1 MAEDKVGHLSHLKVL
16 DLTDHRGA
24 IAGRVF
30 AQLGADVV
38 QVEPPEGTDSRRQ
51 PPFDPDGDSLYWA
64 AYGAGRRSIVLDRKQ
79 AEDRKTFE
87 DLVRRAD
94 ILIQTGNPAED
105 DLLDYDDLA
114 RLNPGLIL
122 ATVTPF
128 GLTGPKASYAD
139 SELTVWAAGGPLLPV
154 AAVSDKPYRI
164 SVPQA
169 YHHATMDAVQ
179 GALVAYFERKTSGLG
194 QHVEVSA
201 QASATQSTLSMSLA
215 GAVGHPN
222 YTLRKSVASMKNQ
235 PDLSGSGART
245 NKSKWQVQDGLIEMH
260 LAMGPA
266 TGRFTNKLFQY
277 LKAEGVPGAE
287 EFAEWDWSTLQD
299 RIVAD
304 EIGEDDLQR
313 ARDCVGAFLAPK
325 YKFDAVDIA
334 LEQKVLMAPICTLED
349 QLRSD
354 HIKARGFIRE
364 VPYKG
369 RMLRQPGPFARYI
382 DGAFAP
388 LTEAPGLGA
397 DGPAVREEWLGAAP
411 VSFAGSGAAE
421 RPLAGIKVLDLAW
434 VVAGPMIGRNLAD
447 FGATV
452 VRVESSKRV
461 ETARVLGPFPGGVT
475 DKLRSG
481 QFENCNTGK
490 LGLSLDLGSEA
501 AREVLLDLV
510 EWADVVVESFAPGQ
524 MKRWGL
530 HYQELAKRNPSIIML
545 STSLMGQV
553 GPWSKLAGFGNIG
566 GAMSGYQQLV
576 GPEGGLPV
584 GPYGPY
590 TDYVG
595 PRFGLVAL
603 LAALDHRE
611 KTGEGGWMD
620 VGQSETGMQSMADR
634 FADYEINGVVAEC
647 VGNRDPLI
655 APNNTYACRKHGYDD
670 RWIAI
675 SCRTDEEWRR
685 LAEEVGG
692 DLPADPCLSTL
703 DGRKANEARIDA
715 ALAEW
720 CAAQESTDVETR
732 LQAKG
737 IPAHIAA
744 SAEDIYADP
753 QIRHWHHF
761 IEVPRGN
768 GEMSVVEA
776 CRWHLSRTP
785 AEPPRSSPD
794 YGRDNL
800 TVLRDLLQ
808 YDAAR
813 IETLEQAGVLV

>member
-38 QVEPPEGTDSRRQ
+38 QVEPPQGSDSRMQ
-51 PPFDPDGDSLYWA
+51 PPYDPDGDSLYWA
-64 AYGAGRRSIVLDRKQ
+64 AYGAGRRSIVLDRDTD
-79 AEDRKTFE
+79 EGRKTFE
-87 DLVRRAD
+87 ELVRRAD
-94 ILIQTGNPAED
+94 ILIQTGNPSED
-105 DLLDYDDLA
+105 ALLDYDALA
-114 RLNPGLIL
+114 KLNPGLIL

-128 GLTGPKASYAD
+128 GLTGPKAAYAD
-139 SELTVWAAGGPLLPV
+139 SELTVWASGGPLLPV

-179 GALVAYFERKTSGLG
+179 GALIAYFERKKSGLG

-245 NKSKWQVQDGLIEMH
+245 NKSKWQVQDGLVEMH

-266 TGRFTNKLFQY
+266 TGRFTNKLFQF

-287 EFAEWDWSTLQD
+287 EFAEWDWATLQD

-304 EIGEDDLQR
+304 EIGEEDLQR
-313 ARDCVGAFLAPK
+313 ARDCVAVFLEPK
-325 YKFDAVDIA
+325 KKFDAVDIA
-334 LEQKVLMAPICTLED
+334 LAQKVLMAPICTLED
-349 QLRSD
+349 QLRSE
-354 HIKARGFIRE
+354 HVKSRNFFRE
-364 VPYKG
+364 VPWKG

-382 DGAFAP
+382 DGAYAP
-388 LTEAPGLGA
+388 LTEAPTL
-397 DGPAVREEWLGAAP
+397 DRDREAILKDWLGEAP
-411 VSFAGSGAAE
+411 ATFSGSGRNE
-421 RPLAGIKVLDLAW
+421 RPMEGVKVLDLAW

-461 ETARVLGPFPGGVT
+461 ETARLLGPFPGGEIN
-475 DKLRSG
+475 KLRSG

-490 LGLSLDLGSEA
+490 LGLSLDLGSDE
-501 AREVLLDLV
+501 AREVILDLV

-530 HYQELAKRNPSIIML
+530 NYEELAKRNPGVIML

-620 VGQSETGMQSMADR
+620 VGQSETGMQGMADR
-634 FADYEINGVVAEC
+634 FADYEVNGVVAEC

-670 RWIAI
+670 RWVAI
-675 SCRTDEEWRR
+675 SCRNDAEWRR

-692 DLPADPCLSTL
+692 ELAADESLNTL
-703 DGRKANEARIDA
+703 EGRKAQEERIDR

-720 CAAQESTDVETR
+720 CATQESTDVEKR

-744 SAEDIYADP
+744 SAEDINADP
-753 QIRHWHHF
+753 QVKHWHHF
-761 IEVPRGN
+761 IEIPRGN
-768 GEMSVVEA
+768 GETSVVEA

-785 AEPPRSSPD
+785 AAPPRSSPD

-800 TVLRDLLQ
+800 TVLSDLLK
-808 YDAAR
+808 YDGEK
-813 IETLEQAGVLV
+813 IERLEKIGALV

>member
-1 MAEDKVGHLSHLKVL
+1 MPDDKPGHLSHLKVL

-38 QVEPPEGTDSRRQ
+38 QVEPPEGTDSRMQ
-51 PPFDPDGDSLYWA
+51 PPYDPDGDSLYWA
-64 AYGAGRRSIVLDRKQ
+64 AYGAGRRSIVLDRG
-79 AEDRKTFE
+79 ADDDRKTFE

-94 ILIQTGNPAED
+94 MLIQTGNPSED
-105 DLLDYDDLA
+105 EILAYDDLA
-114 RLNPGLIL
+114 RLNPGLIV

-128 GLTGPKASYAD
+128 GLTGPKAAYAD

-154 AAVSDKPYRI
+154 GAVADKPYRI

-169 YHHATMDAVQ
+169 YHHAAMDAVQ
-179 GALVAYFERKTSGLG
+179 GALVAYFERKKSGLG

-245 NKSKWQVQDGLIEMH
+245 NKSKWQVQDGLVEMH

-266 TGRFTNKLFQY
+266 TGRFTNKLFQF
-277 LKAEGVPGAE
+277 LKAEGVPGAA

-304 EIGEDDLQR
+304 EIDEDDLQR
-313 ARDCVGAFLAPK
+313 ARDCVGAFLEPK
-325 YKFDAVDIA
+325 KKFDAVDIA
-334 LEQKVLMAPICTLED
+334 LAQKVLMAPICTLED
-349 QLRSD
+349 QLRSE
-354 HIKARGFIRE
+354 HVKARNFFRE
-364 VPYKG
+364 VPWKG

-388 LTEAPGLGA
+388 LTEAPRLDGDHDAILNDWLGQ
-397 DGPAVREEWLGAAP
+397 GPAVF
-411 VSFAGSGAAE
+411 SGSGRNE
-421 RPLAGIKVLDLAW
+421 LPMEGVKVLDLAW

-461 ETARVLGPFPGGVT
+461 ETARLLGPFPGGVV
-475 DKLRSG
+475 DKMRSG

-530 HYQELAKRNPSIIML
+530 DYEQLARRNPSIIML

-620 VGQSETGMQSMADR
+620 VGQSETGMQGMADR

-647 VGNRDPLI
+647 IGNRDPLI
-655 APNNTYACRKHGYDD
+655 APNNVYPGLKHGHDD
-670 RWIAI
+670 RWVAI
-675 SCRTDEEWRR
+675 SCRTDAEWQR
-685 LAEEVGG
+685 LAEEIGG
-692 DLPADPCLSTL
+692 ALATDDSLKTL
-703 DGRKANEARIDA
+703 EGRKAAEERIDRTI
-715 ALAEW
+715 AEW
-720 CAAQESTDVETR
+720 TATQDAVDVEKR

-737 IPAHIAA
+737 IAAHIAA
-744 SAEDIYADP
+744 SAEDIFADP
-753 QIRHWHHF
+753 QIAHWHHF
-761 IEVPRGN
+761 INVPRGN
-768 GEMSVVEA
+768 GEVSAVEA

-785 AEPPRSSPD
+785 ADPPRSSPD
-794 YGRDNL
+794 YGRDNE
-800 TVLRDLLQ
+800 TVLREILG
-808 YDAAR
+808 YDGAR
-813 IETLEQAGVLV
+813 VESLDKAGALV

>member
-38 QVEPPEGTDSRRQ
+38 QVEPPQGSDSRMQ
-51 PPFDPDGDSLYWA
+51 PPYDPDGDSLYWA
-64 AYGAGRRSIVLDRKQ
+64 AYGAGRRSIVLDRDTD
-79 AEDRKTFE
+79 EGRKTFE
-87 DLVRRAD
+87 ELVRRAD
-94 ILIQTGNPAED
+94 ILIQTGNPSED
-105 DLLDYDDLA
+105 ALLDYDALA
-114 RLNPGLIL
+114 KLNPGLIL

-128 GLTGPKASYAD
+128 GLTGPKAAYAD
-139 SELTVWAAGGPLLPV
+139 SELTVWASGGPLLPV

-179 GALVAYFERKTSGLG
+179 GALIAYFERKKSGLG

-245 NKSKWQVQDGLIEMH
+245 NKSKWQVQDGLVEMH

-266 TGRFTNKLFQY
+266 TGRFTNKLFQF

-287 EFAEWDWSTLQD
+287 EFAEWDWATLQD

-304 EIGEDDLQR
+304 EIGEEDLQR
-313 ARDCVGAFLAPK
+313 ARDCVAVFLEPK
-325 YKFDAVDIA
+325 KKFDAVDIA
-334 LEQKVLMAPICTLED
+334 LAQKVLMAPICTLED
-349 QLRSD
+349 QLRSE
-354 HIKARGFIRE
+354 HVKSRNFFRE
-364 VPYKG
+364 VPWKG

-382 DGAFAP
+382 DGAYAP
-388 LTEAPGLGA
+388 LTEAPTL
-397 DGPAVREEWLGAAP
+397 DRDREAILNDWLGEAP
-411 VSFAGSGAAE
+411 ATFSGSGRNE
-421 RPLAGIKVLDLAW
+421 RPMEGVKVLDLAW

-461 ETARVLGPFPGGVT
+461 ETARLLGPFPGGEIN
-475 DKLRSG
+475 KLRSG

-490 LGLSLDLGSEA
+490 LGLSLDLGSDE
-501 AREVLLDLV
+501 AREVILDLV

-530 HYQELAKRNPSIIML
+530 NYEELAKRNPGVIML

-620 VGQSETGMQSMADR
+620 VGQSETGMQGMADR
-634 FADYEINGVVAEC
+634 FADYEVNGVVAEC

-670 RWIAI
+670 RWVAI
-675 SCRTDEEWRR
+675 SCRNDAEWRR
-685 LAEEVGG
+685 LADEVGG
-692 DLPADPCLSTL
+692 ELAADESLNTL
-703 DGRKANEARIDA
+703 EGRKAQEERIDR

-720 CAAQESTDVETR
+720 CATQESTDVEKR

-753 QIRHWHHF
+753 QVKHWHHF
-761 IEVPRGN
+761 IEIPRGN
-768 GEMSVVEA
+768 GETSVVEA

-785 AEPPRSSPD
+785 AAPPRSSPD

-800 TVLRDLLQ
+800 TVLSDLLK
-808 YDAAR
+808 YDGEK
-813 IETLEQAGVLV
+813 IERLEKIGALV

>member
-38 QVEPPEGTDSRRQ
+38 QVEPPEGSDSRMQ
-51 PPFDPDGDSLYWA
+51 PPYDPDGDSLYWA
-64 AYGAGRRSIVLDRKQ
+64 AYGAGRRSIVLDRDTD
-79 AEDRKTFE
+79 EGRKTFE
-87 DLVRRAD
+87 ELVRRAD
-94 ILIQTGNPAED
+94 ILIQTGNPSED
-105 DLLDYDDLA
+105 ALLDYDALA
-114 RLNPGLIL
+114 KLNPGLIM

-128 GLTGPKASYAD
+128 GLTGPKAAYAD
-139 SELTVWAAGGPLLPV
+139 SELTVWASGGPLLPV
-154 AAVSDKPYRI
+154 AAVADKPYRI

-179 GALVAYFERKTSGLG
+179 GALIAYFERKKSGLG

-245 NKSKWQVQDGLIEMH
+245 NKSKWQVQDGLVEMH

-266 TGRFTNKLFQY
+266 TGRFTNKLFQF

-287 EFAEWDWSTLQD
+287 EFAEWDWATLQD

-304 EIGEDDLQR
+304 EIGEEDLQR
-313 ARDCVGAFLAPK
+313 ARDCVAVFLEPK
-325 YKFDAVDIA
+325 KKFDAVDIA
-334 LEQKVLMAPICTLED
+334 LAQKVLMAPICTLED
-349 QLRSD
+349 QLRSE
-354 HIKARGFIRE
+354 HVKSRNFFRE
-364 VPYKG
+364 VPWKG

-382 DGAFAP
+382 DGAYAP
-388 LTEAPGLGA
+388 LTEAPTL
-397 DGPAVREEWLGAAP
+397 DRDREAILKDWLGEAP
-411 VSFAGSGAAE
+411 ATFSGSGRNE
-421 RPLAGIKVLDLAW
+421 RPMEGVKVLDLAW

-461 ETARVLGPFPGGVT
+461 ETARLLGPFPGGEIN
-475 DKLRSG
+475 KLRSG

-490 LGLSLDLGSEA
+490 LGLSLDLGSDE
-501 AREVLLDLV
+501 AREVILDLV

-530 HYQELAKRNPSIIML
+530 NYEELAKRNPSIIML

-620 VGQSETGMQSMADR
+620 VGQSETGMQGMADR
-634 FADYEINGVVAEC
+634 FADYEVNGVVAEC

-675 SCRTDEEWRR
+675 SCRNDAEWRR

-692 DLPADPCLSTL
+692 ELAADDSLNTL
-703 DGRKANEARIDA
+703 EGRKAQEERIDR

-720 CAAQESTDVETR
+720 CATQESTDVEKR

-753 QIRHWHHF
+753 QVEHWHHF
-761 IEVPRGN
+761 IEIPRGN
-768 GEMSVVEA
+768 GETSVVEA

-794 YGRDNL
+794 YGRDNF
-800 TVLRDLLQ
+800 TVLSDLLK
-808 YDAAR
+808 YDGEKIESLDR
-813 IETLEQAGVLV
+813 IGALV

>member
-1 MAEDKVGHLSHLKVL
+1 MAQDGKGHLSHLKVL
-16 DLTDHRGA
+16 DLTDYRGA

-38 QVEPPEGTDSRRQ
+38 QVEGPEGTDSRLQ
-51 PPFDPDGDSLYWA
+51 PPYDADGDSLYWA
-64 AYGAGRRSIVLDRKQ
+64 AYGAGRRSIVLDRKTD
-79 AEDRKTFE
+79 AGRETFE

-94 ILIQTGNPAED
+94 ILIQTGNPSED
-105 DLLDYDDLA
+105 DLLAYDDLSK
-114 RLNPGLIL
+114 LNPGLIV

-128 GLTGPKASYAD
+128 GLTGPKAAYAD
-139 SELTVWAAGGPLLPV
+139 SELVVWASGGPLLPV
-154 AAVSDKPYRI
+154 AAVADKPYRI

-179 GALVAYFERKTSGLG
+179 GALIAYFERKKSGIG

-245 NKSKWQVQDGLIEMH
+245 NKSKWQVQDGLVEMH

-266 TGRFTNKLFQY
+266 TGRFTNKLFQF
-277 LKAEGVPGAE
+277 LKDEGVPGAA
-287 EFAEWDWSTLQD
+287 EFADWDWSTLQD

-304 EIGEDDLQR
+304 EIGEEDLQR
-313 ARDCVGAFLAPK
+313 ARDCVAAYLEPK
-325 YKFDAVDIA
+325 HKFDAVDIA
-334 LEQKVLMAPICTLED
+334 LAQKVLMAPICTLED

-354 HIKARGFIRE
+354 HMKAREFFRE
-364 VPYKG
+364 VPWKG
-369 RMLRQPGPFARYI
+369 RTIVQPGPFARYI
-382 DGAFAP
+382 DGAFAA
-388 LTEAPGLGA
+388 LGEAPKLDA
-397 DGPAVREEWLGAAP
+397 DGDAIRKDWLGQAP
-411 VSFAGSGAAE
+411 APLEGSGKAE
-421 RPLAGIKVLDLAW
+421 KPMAGIKVLDLAW

-461 ETARVLGPFPGGVT
+461 ETARLLGPFPGGEI
-475 DKLRSG
+475 DKMRSG

-490 LGLSLDLGSEA
+490 YGLSLDLGSEE
-501 AREVLLDLV
+501 ARKVILDLV
-510 EWADVVVESFAPGQ
+510 EWADVLVESFAPGQ

-530 HYQELAKRNPSIIML
+530 NYEELAKRNPSIIML

-611 KTGEGGWMD
+611 KSGEGGWMD
-620 VGQSETGMQSMADR
+620 VGQSETGMQGMADR
-634 FADYEINGVVAEC
+634 FADFDVNGVVAEC

-655 APNNTYACRKHGYDD
+655 APNNTYACLKHGYDD

-675 SCRTDEEWRR
+675 SCRTDAEWQR

-692 DLPADPCLSTL
+692 ELASDASLRTL
-703 DGRKANEARIDA
+703 EGRKANEDRIDKLLA
-715 ALAEW
+715 AW
-720 CAAQESTDVETR
+720 CATQESIDVEKR
-732 LQAKG
+732 LQARR
-737 IPAHIAA
+737 IPAHVAA
-744 SAEDIYADP
+744 SAEDIFADP
-753 QIRHWHHF
+753 QMRHWRHF

-768 GEMSVVEA
+768 GEVSKIEA

-785 AEPPRSSPD
+785 ADPPRSSPD
-794 YGRDNL
+794 YGRDNF
-800 TVLRDLLQ
+800 TVLTEMLHYPPDRV
-808 YDAAR
+808 
-813 IETLEQAGVLV
+813 ETLDKTGVLV

>member
-1 MAEDKVGHLSHLKVL
+1 MKTGRPGQGLRRGGLVCPAESRKDAACAGEGPTPQGHRL
-16 DLTDHRGA
+16 
-24 IAGRVF
+24 
-30 AQLGADVV
+30 
-38 QVEPPEGTDSRRQ
+38 PEEQAHG
-51 PPFDPDGDSLYWA
+51 PDGDSLYWA
-64 AYGAGRRSIVLDRKQ
+64 AYGAGRRSIVLDRDTD
-79 AEDRKTFE
+79 EGRKTFE
-87 DLVRRAD
+87 ELVRRAD
-94 ILIQTGNPAED
+94 ILIQTGNPSED
-105 DLLDYDDLA
+105 ALLDYDALA

-128 GLTGPKASYAD
+128 GLTGPKAAYAD
-139 SELTVWAAGGPLLPV
+139 SELTGWASGGPLLPV

-179 GALVAYFERKTSGLG
+179 GALIAYFERKKSGLG

-245 NKSKWQVQDGLIEMH
+245 NKSKWQVQDGLVEMH

-266 TGRFTNKLFQY
+266 TGRFTNKLFQF

-287 EFAEWDWSTLQD
+287 EFAEWDWATLQD

-304 EIGEDDLQR
+304 EIGEEDLQR
-313 ARDCVGAFLAPK
+313 ARDCVAVFLEPK
-325 YKFDAVDIA
+325 KKFDAVDIA
-334 LEQKVLMAPICTLED
+334 LAQKVLMAPICTLED
-349 QLRSD
+349 QLRSE
-354 HIKARGFIRE
+354 HVKSRNFFRE
-364 VPYKG
+364 VPWKG

-382 DGAFAP
+382 DGAYAP
-388 LTEAPGLGA
+388 LTEAPTL
-397 DGPAVREEWLGAAP
+397 DWDREAVLKDWLGEAP
-411 VSFAGSGAAE
+411 ATFSGSGRNE
-421 RPLAGIKVLDLAW
+421 RPMEGVKVRDLAW

-461 ETARVLGPFPGGVT
+461 ETARLLGPFPGGEIN
-475 DKLRSG
+475 KLRSG

-490 LGLSLDLGSEA
+490 LGLSLDLGSDE
-501 AREVLLDLV
+501 AREVILDLV

-530 HYQELAKRNPSIIML
+530 NYEELAKRNPGVIML

-620 VGQSETGMQSMADR
+620 VGQSETGMQGMADR
-634 FADYEINGVVAEC
+634 FADYEVNGVVAEC

-670 RWIAI
+670 RWVAI
-675 SCRTDEEWRR
+675 SCRNDAEWRR

-692 DLPADPCLSTL
+692 ELAADESLNTL
-703 DGRKANEARIDA
+703 EGRKAQEERIDR

-720 CAAQESTDVETR
+720 CATQESTDVEKR

-753 QIRHWHHF
+753 QVKHWHHI
-761 IEVPRGN
+761 IEIPRGN
-768 GEMSVVEA
+768 GETSVVEA

-785 AEPPRSSPD
+785 AAPPRSSPD

-800 TVLRDLLQ
+800 TVLSDLLK
-808 YDAAR
+808 YDGEK
-813 IETLEQAGVLV
+813 IERLEKIGALV

>member
-38 QVEPPEGTDSRRQ
+38 QVEPPQGSDSRMQ
-51 PPFDPDGDSLYWA
+51 PPYDPDGDSLYWA
-64 AYGAGRRSIVLDRKQ
+64 AYGAGRRSIVLDCDTD
-79 AEDRKTFE
+79 EGRKTFE
-87 DLVRRAD
+87 ELVRRAD
-94 ILIQTGNPAED
+94 ILIQTGNPSED
-105 DLLDYDDLA
+105 ALLDYDALA
-114 RLNPGLIL
+114 KLNPGLIL

-128 GLTGPKASYAD
+128 GLTGPKAAYAD
-139 SELTVWAAGGPLLPV
+139 SELTVWASGGPLLPV

-179 GALVAYFERKTSGLG
+179 GALIAYFERKKSGLG

-245 NKSKWQVQDGLIEMH
+245 NKSKWQVQDGLVEMH

-266 TGRFTNKLFQY
+266 TGRFTNKLFQF

-287 EFAEWDWSTLQD
+287 EFAEWDWATLQD

-304 EIGEDDLQR
+304 EIGEEDLQR
-313 ARDCVGAFLAPK
+313 ARDCVAVFLEPK
-325 YKFDAVDIA
+325 KKFDAVDIA
-334 LEQKVLMAPICTLED
+334 LAQKVLMAPICTLED
-349 QLRSD
+349 QLRSE
-354 HIKARGFIRE
+354 HVKSRNFFRE
-364 VPYKG
+364 VPWKG

-382 DGAFAP
+382 DGAYAP
-388 LTEAPGLGA
+388 LTEAPTL
-397 DGPAVREEWLGAAP
+397 DRDREAILKDWLGEAP
-411 VSFAGSGAAE
+411 ATFSGSGRNE
-421 RPLAGIKVLDLAW
+421 RPMEGVKVLDLAW

-461 ETARVLGPFPGGVT
+461 ETARLLGPFPGGEIN
-475 DKLRSG
+475 KLRSG

-490 LGLSLDLGSEA
+490 LGLSLDLGSDE
-501 AREVLLDLV
+501 AREVILDLV

-530 HYQELAKRNPSIIML
+530 NYEELAKRNPGVIML

-620 VGQSETGMQSMADR
+620 VGQSETGMQGMADR
-634 FADYEINGVVAEC
+634 FADYEVNGVVAEC

-655 APNNTYACRKHGYDD
+655 APNNTYACSKHGYDD
-670 RWIAI
+670 RWVAI
-675 SCRTDEEWRR
+675 SCRNDAEWRR

-692 DLPADPCLSTL
+692 ELAADESLNTL
-703 DGRKANEARIDA
+703 EGRKAQEERIDR

-720 CAAQESTDVETR
+720 CATQESTDVEKR

-753 QIRHWHHF
+753 QVKHWHHF
-761 IEVPRGN
+761 IEIPRGN
-768 GEMSVVEA
+768 GETSVVEA

-785 AEPPRSSPD
+785 AAPPRSSPD

-800 TVLRDLLQ
+800 TVLSDLLR
-808 YDAAR
+808 YDGEK
-813 IETLEQAGVLV
+813 IERLEKIGALV

>member
-30 AQLGADVV
+30 AQMGADVV
-38 QVEPPEGTDSRRQ
+38 QVEPPEGTDSRLH
-51 PPFDPDGDSLYWA
+51 PPYDPDGDSLYWA
-64 AYGAGRRSIVLDRKQ
+64 AYGAGRRSIVLDRGQ
-79 AEDRKTFE
+79 DADRQTFE
-87 DLVRRAD
+87 DLVKRAD
-94 ILIQTGNPAED
+94 ILIQTGNPSED
-105 DLLDYDDLA
+105 ALLAYDDLA
-114 RLNPGLIL
+114 KLNPGLIV

-128 GLTGPKASYAD
+128 GLTGPKADYAD
-139 SELTVWAAGGPLLPV
+139 SELIVWASGGPLLPV
-154 AAVSDKPYRI
+154 AAVADKPYRI

-169 YHHATMDAVQ
+169 YHHAAMDAVQ
-179 GALVAYFERKTSGLG
+179 GALIAYFERKKSGLG
-194 QHVEVSA
+194 QHVTVSA
-201 QASATQSTLSMSLA
+201 QASATQSTLSMTLA

-222 YTLRKSVASMKNQ
+222 YTLRKSVASMKKQ

-245 NKSKWQVQDGLIEMH
+245 NKSKWQVQDGLVEMH
-260 LAMGPA
+260 LALGPA
-266 TGRFTNKLFQY
+266 TGRFTNKLFQF
-277 LKAEGVPGAE
+277 LKAEGVPGAA
-287 EFAEWDWSTLQD
+287 EFADWDWASLQD

-304 EIGEDDLQR
+304 EIGEEDLQR
-313 ARDCVGAFLAPK
+313 ARDCVAAYLAPK
-325 YKFDAVDIA
+325 HKFDAVEIA
-334 LEQKVLMAPICTLED
+334 LAQKVLMAPICTLED
-349 QLRSD
+349 QLRSE
-354 HIKARGFIRE
+354 HIKSRNFFRE
-364 VPYKG
+364 VPWKG

-388 LTEAPGLGA
+388 LTEAPALGA
-397 DGPAVREEWLGAAP
+397 DGDAIRKEWLGEAP
-411 VSFAGSGAAE
+411 ASFTGSGHDE
-421 RPLAGIKVLDLAW
+421 SPLAGIKVLDLAW
-434 VVAGPMIGRNLAD
+434 VVAGPMIGRNMAD

-461 ETARVLGPFPGGVT
+461 ETARLLGPFPGGEI

-490 LGLSLDLGSEA
+490 LGLSLDLGSDE
-501 AREVLLDLV
+501 AREVILDLV

-530 HYQELAKRNPSIIML
+530 NYEELAKRNPSIIML

-620 VGQSETGMQSMADR
+620 VGQSETGMQGMADR
-634 FADYEINGVVAEC
+634 FADFEVNGVVAEC

-655 APNNTYACRKHGYDD
+655 APNNTYACLKHGYDD
-670 RWIAI
+670 RWVAI
-675 SCRTDEEWRR
+675 SCRTDDEWRR

-692 DLPADPCLSTL
+692 DLSADESLNTL
-703 DGRKANEARIDA
+703 AGRKAQEERIDA

-720 CAAQESTDVETR
+720 CATQESTDIEKR
-732 LQAKG
+732 LQSKG
-737 IPAHIAA
+737 VPAHIAA

-753 QIRHWHHF
+753 QIAEWHHF

-768 GEMSVVEA
+768 GEMSIVEA

-785 AEPPRSSPD
+785 ADPQRSSPD
-794 YGRDNL
+794 YGRDNF
-800 TVLRDLLQ
+800 TVLSEILH
-808 YDAAR
+808 YDGGR
-813 IETLEQAGVLV
+813 IESLDKIGALV